1 MSVLERGHH
10 LVESHSS
17 PNNTIN
23 ILSPLYSM
31 YFTIIF
37 PNISPFIIPSFE
49 SQTCLLMLLSWLIW
63 QCVKTLCPFCSHQN
77 SWDLWMFIPRK
88 MVLIGI
94 DPYPYYHGTTPLK
107 KSAARRMPWKPIWS
121 WSACDSSSRQRY
133 HFSIMVDSMGKSWKI
148 MVVSHWISCFQWE
161 KHWTKWF
168 YWWNNG
174 GFSVAMVD
182 CSWFI
187 GEPTMIVAI
196 IYLPG
201 RYGQLQF
208 TVDVSYQMIH
218 IIIYIYI

>member
-1 MSVLERGHH
+1 MDVHPPKNGINRYWSIPILPRHNSAQKICSPQDATEAHLKLER
-10 LVESHSS
+10 LRQQLEAAV
-17 PNNTIN
+17 
-23 ILSPLYSM
+23 
-31 YFTIIF
+31 
-37 PNISPFIIPSFE
+37 SF
-49 SQTCLLMLLSWLIW
+49 
-63 QCVKTLCPFCSHQN
+63 FN
-77 SWDLWMFIPRK
+77 
-88 MVLIGI
+88 
-94 DPYPYYHGTTPLK
+94 HGGFYGK
-107 KSAARRMPWKPIWS
+107 
-121 WSACDSSSRQRY
+121 
-133 HFSIMVDSMGKSWKI
+133 IMENHGKSWKI

>member
-1 MSVLERGHH
+1 MLILDSPHGGFLSHGGTPKSSILIGYGSVSKPCTP
-10 LVESHSS
+10 V
-17 PNNTIN
+17 N
-23 ILSPLYSM
+23 IK
-31 YFTIIF
+31 IAG
-37 PNISPFIIPSFE
+37 
-49 SQTCLLMLLSWLIW
+49 
-63 QCVKTLCPFCSHQN
+63 K
-77 SWDLWMFIPRK
+77 WMFIPRK

-107 KSAARRMPWKPIWS
+107 KSAARRMPRKPIWS

-201 RYGQLQF
+201 RYGQLLF

-218 IIIYIYI
+218 IIIYIYN